1 MIISIARNGKAINLA
16 RLNEDLR
23 TAFGEKLLSITLGA
37 DSVDITFTEDIKDGQ
52 QQALDIIRKHDAT
65 RLSSAQAAQRETDP
79 TREVVFERRIVNL
92 ALLDEQLRDAIGG
105 GFSGIR
111 TEKNKLIVIVDKAVG
126 TDADAT
132 IAGIIQSHDIT
143 QKTEEQA
150 RAEAERETI
159 LEFRGEAQAHLDKME
174 AVLEQ
179 IGKGK
184 TSDEVMPDV
193 VTAVREIIR
202 ILKIVVGG

>member
-1 MIISIARNGKAINLA
+1 MIISIERNGKAINLA

-23 TAFGEKLLSITLGA
+23 AAFGEKLFSITVGA
-37 DSVDITFTEDIKDGQ
+37 DSVDITFTEDMKDGQ
-52 QQALDIIRKHDAT
+52 AQALDIIRKHDASQ
-65 RLSSAQAAQRETDP
+65 LSSAQAFQRETEP
-79 TREVVFERRIVNL
+79 TREVAFERKVVNL

-111 TEKNKLIVIVDKAVG
+111 TEKNKLIVILDKAVG

-150 RAEAERETI
+150 KAEAERETI
-159 LEFRGEAQAHLDKME
+159 IEFRDDAQAHLDKME
-174 AVLEQ
+174 AALEEM
-179 IGKGK
+179 GKGK
-184 TSDEVMPDV
+184 TSDEVLPDV